1 MSGLLRTA
9 DMEFGWCMFGSGPGT
24 DQHSVFYEGHL
35 RDNLPNCSH
44 CAGAGIGRMLD
55 TFQPL
60 GVFTNS

>member
-1 MSGLLRTA
+1 
-9 DMEFGWCMFGSGPGT
+9 MEFGWCMFGSGPGT